1 MVDSKPHT
9 TLDSQD
15 STMIGSYKRKIEAFC
30 EQAGIE
36 IPIGFDRHTA
46 CRYAAIDLESSP
58 PKLVA
63 TTWSNVQDA
72 VHYLVN
78 LAAGRKTRMLDFMK
92 RRELTFNGKDSLVP
106 GQPF

>member
-1 MVDSKPHT
+1 MF
-9 TLDSQD
+9 
-15 STMIGSYKRKIEAFC
+15 GSYKKTIEAYC

-36 IPIGFDRHTA
+36 VPIGFDRHSPG
-46 CRYAAIDLESSP
+46 RYAAIDLESSP

-78 LAAGRKTRMLDFMK
+78 LAAGRNTRMLDFLK
-92 RRELTFNGKDSLVP
+92 RRELTFNGNNRLVP
-106 GQPF
+106 GEPF